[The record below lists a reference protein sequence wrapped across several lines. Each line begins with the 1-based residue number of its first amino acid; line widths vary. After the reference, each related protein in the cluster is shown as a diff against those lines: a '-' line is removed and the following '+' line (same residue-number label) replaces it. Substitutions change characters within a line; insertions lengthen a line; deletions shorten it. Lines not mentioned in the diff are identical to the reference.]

1 MSAEGAVGNAGH
13 VLPPG
18 LSEEEAEE
26 LRTELV
32 KVSYSHAT
40 DAYQSQ

>member
-32 KVSYSHAT
+32 KVSYHAT
-40 DAYQSQ
+40 YAYQSQ